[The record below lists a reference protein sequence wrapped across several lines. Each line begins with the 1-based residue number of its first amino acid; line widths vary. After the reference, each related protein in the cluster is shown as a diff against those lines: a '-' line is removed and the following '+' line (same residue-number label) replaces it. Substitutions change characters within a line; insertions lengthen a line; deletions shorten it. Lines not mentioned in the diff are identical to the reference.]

1 MRESIFNAVGNLDT
15 LLAVILGAVLATGGS
30 LLAEMLQDR
39 RSRKHRARDTAR
51 FIGEILTSI
60 DQLIDLA
67 VQSQGVGNPWG
78 PVTLRLFENAL
89 REAAVYERNRERL
102 FDIPDMELR
111 MRIHGHV
118 LSEIIPITAIIDQS
132 RQLSELERTR
142 SGEGEPDPAFVSEK
156 ADLERARRLT
166 MEGLQTVRAST
177 DALLDAL
184 SVIAMVPIKPKL
196 RASLAADGVA
206 RWHRKE

>member
-39 RSRKHRARDTAR
+39 RVRKHRARDTAR
-51 FIGEILTSI
+51 FFGEILTSI

-67 VQSQGVGNPWG
+67 IQSQAVGNPWG
-78 PVTLRLFENAL
+78 PVTLRLFESAL
-89 REAAVYERNRERL
+89 SEAAVYERNRERL
-102 FDIPDMELR
+102 FDLPDMELR

-118 LSEIIPITAIIDQS
+118 LSETISIEALIDQC
-132 RQLSELERTR
+132 RLLSALEVMR
-142 SGEGEPDPAFVSEK
+142 SGEGEPDPATASEK
-156 ADLERARRLT
+156 ADLERARQLT
-166 MEGLQTVRAST
+166 MASLQTVREST

-184 SVIAMVPIKPKL
+184 SVIAMVPIKSKL
-196 RASLAADGVA
+196 RASMSPDGVA